1 MEQQTLQKF
10 EQDIPRIKAQSSYID
25 DKAIGY
31 DTLAK
36 KDDLGRY
43 SIDVLVNGIYCAAC
57 IQKIESGLSDTPSVI
72 SARLN
77 FTTKRLHIVWNS
89 DASDAN
95 VFVKLI
101 ESFGYKVYPYD
112 IRAEQEGTKAE
123 ERFLL
128 LCLGVAGFSMGNI
141 MLLSVG
147 LWSSSIETMG
157 VSTRDFLHWISGII
171 ALPTILFSGRPFFYS
186 AFRVLKNGHTNMD
199 VPISLAI
206 VLAGIMSLYETIR
219 HSEHAYFD
227 SAVMLI
233 FFLLI
238 GRYLDFRARSN
249 ARSAATDLLSTLSG
263 FAQVIEGDNIRTVAI
278 RDLKAGALVSVAVG
292 DKFPIDGIIYNG
304 ETEIDTS
311 LITGE
316 TLPHTAKKND
326 TVYAGTIN
334 ILSPVTVKVSKA
346 AEDSLLA
353 DIVRLMEK
361 AEQGQAKY
369 VRMADKM
376 AKLYTPFVHALAI
389 IGFIWW
395 YFIAGSSGHDA
406 LMVAVTILIITCPCA
421 LGLAVP
427 IVQVLATS
435 QLMKSG
441 ILVKSGDAL
450 ERLATI
456 DTIFF
461 DKTGTLTLGH
471 PTLVS
476 CSNYE
481 NLHFAASLARYSKHP
496 LSKALV
502 SSYNGEYITFDTVQ
516 EIGGMGLMGELNGET
531 FKIGNKKWC
540 AISETNQPESKD
552 SPEIWFTHSSQTTP
566 THFIFNDLPRPDAQE
581 TLNEL
586 KANKLH
592 LTLVSGDRES
602 AANKVGQ
609 SLGIEEIHAP
619 KTPTEKFEILEEY
632 KKKGHKIL
640 MIGDG
645 LNDAPVLAGAD
656 ISIAP
661 GSAIDIAQNAADIVF
676 LGDSLN
682 PVVYAYKV
690 ALFSQKL
697 VKENFALA
705 ILYNFIA
712 VPIAFMGWVTPMI
725 AAIAMS
731 GSSLVVIANSFRL
744 RSIK

>member
-1 MEQQTLQKF
+1 MEKQTLQKF
-10 EQDIPRIKAQSSYID
+10 EEDFHPINAPLTSID
-25 DKAIGY
+25 NNIGY

-36 KDDLGRY
+36 TDDLGRH
-43 SIDVLVNGIYCAAC
+43 SIDVLINGIYCAAC
-57 IQKIESGLSDTPSVI
+57 IQKIESGLANNPAVI

-77 FTTKRLHIVWNS
+77 FTTKRLHIIWNS
-89 DASDAN
+89 DVSDAN
-95 VFVKLI
+95 KFVKLI
-101 ESFGYKVYPYD
+101 ESYGYTVYPYD
-112 IRAEQEGTKAE
+112 IGIEQEGTKAE
-123 ERFLL
+123 EKFLL

-157 VSTRDFLHWISGII
+157 VSTRDFLHWISAII
-171 ALPTILFSGRPFFYS
+171 ALPTIIFSGRPFFRS
-186 AFRVLKNGHTNMD
+186 AFKALKNKHTNMD

-206 VLAGIMSLYETIR
+206 TLAGIMSLYETIR

-249 ARSAATDLLSTLSG
+249 ARSAATDLLSTLNG
-263 FAQVIEGDNIRTVAI
+263 FAQVIDGDHIRTIAI
-278 RDLKAGALVSVAVG
+278 RDIQSEMLVRVAVG
-292 DKFPIDGIIYNG
+292 DKFPIDGIIFNG
-304 ETEIDTS
+304 ETEVDTS

-316 TLPHTAKKND
+316 TLPRAAQIND
-326 TVYAGTIN
+326 EVYAGTIN
-334 ILSPVTVKVSKA
+334 LLSPVTVKVSKA

-361 AEQGQAKY
+361 AEQGQARY
-369 VRMADKM
+369 VRIADRM
-376 AKLYTPFVHALAI
+376 AKLYTPFVHTLAI

-395 YFIAGSSGHDA
+395 YFIAGAGGHDA
-406 LMVAVTILIITCPCA
+406 IMVAVTILIITCPCA

-435 QLMKSG
+435 QLMRSG

-450 ERLATI
+450 ERLAEI
-456 DTIFF
+456 DTVFF
-461 DKTGTLTLGH
+461 DKTGTLTLGK
-471 PTLVS
+471 PTLIS
-476 CSNYE
+476 GINNE
-481 NLHFAASLARYSKHP
+481 NLCFAASLAQYSRHP
-496 LSKALV
+496 LSKAL
-502 SSYNGEYITFDTVQ
+502 SASFDGNLITFDNVQ
-516 EIGGMGLMGELNGET
+516 EISGKGLSGTLNGET
-531 FKIGNKKWC
+531 FKIGNKIWC
-540 AISETNQPESKD
+540 DIKSSVSSNNSDLPEL
-552 SPEIWFTHSSQTTP
+552 WFTRSSQENP
-566 THFIFNDLPRPDAQE
+566 THFIFNDLPRPDTQE
-581 TLNEL
+581 TLDQL
-586 KANKLH
+586 KAFKLH

-602 AANKVGQ
+602 AAQNIGC
-609 SLGIEEIHAP
+609 SLGIEKIYAP
-619 KTPTEKFEILEEY
+619 KTPPEKFEIMEMY
-632 KKKGHKIL
+632 KQKGHKIL

-661 GSAIDIAQNAADIVF
+661 GSAIDIAQSAADIVF
-676 LGDSLN
+676 LGDSLK
-682 PVVYAYKV
+682 PVAYAYKV
-690 ALFSQKL
+690 ATFSQKL